1 MNLPQQQGTSMELA
15 RRALPWLL
23 IAVLWLLNA
32 NYFGLEHDAVLYTFQ
47 ALAHRSPELFSSDI
61 FLKFG
66 SQDRFTLFTPG
77 YSALIAWLGMERAA
91 MVATLL
97 CQAALLFAAWRL
109 VRRLVSPTLALAGF
123 ACLVA
128 LPNDYGP
135 RRIFCVIENFVT
147 PRMLAEALVVFALL
161 ALLQRRRLLAIALLF
176 VGTLLHPLMAA
187 PGFVMAVF
195 LWQPQVPPRW
205 LYAAAILGLALV
217 AAAGSLSAL
226 DAWRVDADWRTAID
240 VHADYLFLQNWEPH
254 DWSRVACGLLTV
266 TLAACFQADLPVR
279 QLCLAALFTAGAG
292 LSLALISVDWLHLA
306 VFMQGQPYRW
316 LWPVSL
322 MAPLLLPAVS
332 IALWQRNEAGRATA
346 LTLAA
351 SWIMRVE
358 PVAPAFLAVAA
369 LFALL
374 SWYGTGDARI
384 RRWLP
389 LGGALLLA
397 IAATYSFASN
407 VLTNAAVYEEGHAPE
422 ALNRLRSFCVD
433 GLVPALLIL
442 GVLRLYHARR
452 RAAAAAGAALLL
464 GAALF
469 LLPFTAQAW
478 SYRSFDDAVVGTFDE
493 WRKLIPPRTD
503 VAWVEAPMANWY
515 VLQRPS
521 YFSGQQSGS
530 VVFSRA
536 AALETIRRER
546 ELIPLLL
553 GTGLSNQ
560 QNRGVLRLAGPH
572 ARAARN
578 LAEAC
583 AQTRVRYLV
592 SRADLHAIPLATA
605 PHDAPTGFKALRL
618 YRCDVP
624 DTAQ

>member
-1 MNLPQQQGTSMELA
+1 MNLPTPGASMELA
-15 RRALPWLL
+15 RRAMPWLL

-47 ALAHRSPELFSSDI
+47 ALAHRSPELYSSDI

-77 YSALIAWLGMERAA
+77 YAALIGWLGMERAA
-91 MVATLL
+91 MVATLA
-97 CQAALLFAAWRL
+97 CQAALLFAVWRL
-109 VRRLVSPTLALAGF
+109 VRRLVTPTLALAGF

-161 ALLQRRRLLAIALLF
+161 ALMQRRRLLASVLLLAA
-176 VGTLLHPLMAA
+176 TLMHPLMAA
-187 PGFVMAVF
+187 PGFVMAVL
-195 LWQPQVPPRW
+195 LWQPQVPRRW
-205 LYAAAILGLALV
+205 LFAAAILGLALV
-217 AAAGSLSAL
+217 AAVGSLPGL
-226 DAWRVDADWRTAID
+226 DPWRVDAAWRTAID
-240 VHADYLFLQNWEPH
+240 LHADYLFLQNWEPH
-254 DWSRVACGLLTV
+254 DWSRAACGLLTV
-266 TLAACFQADLPVR
+266 ALAACFLADGPAR
-279 QLCLAALFTAGAG
+279 QLSIAALFTAAAG
-292 LSLALISVDWLHLA
+292 MSLALVSVDWLQLA

-316 LWPVSL
+316 LWPISL
-322 MAPLLLPAVS
+322 MAPLLLPALA
-332 IALWQRNEAGRATA
+332 IALWTRNEAGRATV

-369 LFALL
+369 VFAVL
-374 SWYGTGDARI
+374 SWYGTGEPRI

-389 LGGALLLA
+389 RGGAMLLA
-397 IAATYSFASN
+397 IAATYSLASN

-433 GLVPALLIL
+433 GLVPALLII
-442 GVLRLYHARR
+442 GVLRLYHAGT
-452 RAAAAAGAALLL
+452 RASAAAGAAALV
-464 GAALF
+464 GAAIF

-478 SYRSFDDAVVGTFDE
+478 TYRTFDDTVVGSFGA
-493 WRKLIPPRTD
+493 WRALIPPRTD
-503 VAWVEAPMANWY
+503 VAWIDAPMANWY

-536 AALETIRRER
+536 TALEMLRREK
-546 ELIPLLL
+546 EMIPLLL
-553 GTGLSNQ
+553 GTGMSNRD
-560 QNRGVLRLAGPH
+560 NRGIRMLVGPH
-572 ARAARN
+572 AREARD
-578 LAEAC
+578 LAGAC
-583 AQTRVRYLV
+583 AATRVRYLV

-605 PHDAPTGFKALRL
+605 PHDAPVGFRALRL

>member
-1 MNLPQQQGTSMELA
+1 MNPPAQPGAFQELA

-23 IAVLWLLNA
+23 IALLWLINA

-47 ALAHRSPELFSSDI
+47 ALAHRSPELYSSDI

-66 SQDRFTLFTPG
+66 SQDRFTMFTPG
-77 YSALIAWLGMERAA
+77 YATLIGWLGVDRGA

-109 VRRLVSPTLALAGF
+109 IRRLVTPTLALAGF

-147 PRMLAEALVVFALL
+147 PRMLAEALVIFALL
-161 ALLQRRRLLAIALLF
+161 ALLQRRRVLSIALLLL
-176 VGTLLHPLMAA
+176 GTLLHPLMAA

-195 LWQPQVPPRW
+195 LWQPQVPRRW
-205 LYAAAILGLALV
+205 LFAAAAMGLAVV
-217 AAAGSLSAL
+217 AAVGSLPAL
-226 DAWRVDADWRTAID
+226 DGWRVDADWRTALD

-254 DWSRVACGLLTV
+254 DWSRVACGMLTV
-266 TLAACFQADLPVR
+266 TLAACFLAHSPVR
-279 QLCLAALFTAGAG
+279 QLALAALFTATAG
-292 LSLALISVDWLHLA
+292 LALALVSVDWLHLA

-322 MAPLLLPAVS
+322 LAPLLLPALAM
-332 IALWQRNEAGRATA
+332 ALWNRNEAGRATV

-351 SWIMRVE
+351 GWIMRIE
-358 PVAPAFLAVAA
+358 PVAPAFLVVVAV
-369 LFALL
+369 FAILA
-374 SWYGTGDARI
+374 WHGTRDPRI

-389 LGGALLLA
+389 VGGALLLG
-397 IAATYSFASN
+397 IAALYSFASN
-407 VLTNAAVYEEGHAPE
+407 VLTNSAVYEEGHAPE

-442 GVLRLYHARR
+442 GVMRLHHARPR
-452 RAAAAAGAALLL
+452 AASAAAAAALLA
-464 GAALF
+464 GALC

-478 SYRSFDDAVVGTFDE
+478 TYRTFDDSVVATFGE
-493 WRKLIPPRTD
+493 WRALVPPRAD
-503 VAWVEAPMANWY
+503 VAWVEAPMTNWY

-521 YFSGQQSGS
+521 YFSGHQTGS

-546 ELIPLLL
+546 EMIPLLI
-553 GTGLSNQ
+553 GTGLSNH
-560 QNRGVLRLAGPH
+560 QNRGVLRLAGPNVRG
-572 ARAARN
+572 ARD

-592 SRADLHAIPLATA
+592 TRADLHAPPLAIA
-605 PHDAPTGFKALRL
+605 PRSAPLGFRTLRL